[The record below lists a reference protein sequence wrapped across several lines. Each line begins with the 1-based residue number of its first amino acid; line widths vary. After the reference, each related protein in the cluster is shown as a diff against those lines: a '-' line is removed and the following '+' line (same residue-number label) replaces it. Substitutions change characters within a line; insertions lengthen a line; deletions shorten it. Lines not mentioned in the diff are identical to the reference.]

1 MTAAATDQAAAAR
14 RLFDPQPGTIYLDA
28 ATYGLPPRQTI
39 EALDRAA
46 KRWQMGAADWIEDW
60 DRPSDSC
67 RADFAA
73 LIGGTA
79 SEVAAIP
86 AASVGVAMVAGI
98 LQPGDEVLVPEGE
111 FTSVL
116 FPLLVA
122 AQRGVVVRELPLTD
136 LAGGVTPATRLVAFS
151 QVQMQTGRT
160 ADVAAVCEAADRHG
174 AQVLLDA
181 TQGLPFLDLA
191 PVIDQIDY
199 LVCAAYKHLLCP
211 RGVAFLH
218 VRRDRWA
225 DLPPVDANWRS
236 ADRPYDSYFGG
247 PLRLAPDAAR
257 FDVSRAWFP
266 WVGAIESLRLLV
278 EWKAVGL
285 FDEVLSLARSLA
297 DQIGI
302 PWGGATLVNVPVD
315 DLAAAQVAVL
325 DAGIRI
331 SVRGRGLRLAP
342 HVWNTAADIERAA
355 AVVTPLV
362 ARRDR

>member
-1 MTAAATDQAAAAR
+1 MTDRGASAR
-14 RLFDPQPGTIYLDA
+14 QLFEPEPGTIYLDA
-28 ATYGLPPRQTI
+28 ATYGLPPRPTI
-39 EALDRAA
+39 AALDRAA
-46 KRWQMGAADWIEDW
+46 KRWQMGAADWIQEW
-60 DRPSDSC
+60 DQPSDSC

-86 AASVGVAMVAGI
+86 AASVGVAMVAATLGA
-98 LQPGDEVLVPEGE
+98 GDEVLVPEGE

-122 AQRGVVVRELPLTD
+122 AQRGVVVRELPLAD

-151 QVQMQTGRT
+151 QVQMQTGRS
-160 ADVAAVCEAADRHG
+160 ADVAGVCAAARRHG
-174 AQVLLDA
+174 ARVLLDA
-181 TQGLPFLDLA
+181 TQGVPFVDLA
-191 PVIDQIDY
+191 PVIGDIDY
-199 LVCAAYKHLLCP
+199 VVCAAYKHLLCP

-225 DLPPVDANWRS
+225 ELPPVDANWRS
-236 ADRPYDSYFGG
+236 ADKPYDSYFGG

-278 EWKAVGL
+278 EWKAAGL
-285 FDEVLSLARSLA
+285 LDDVLALARTLA
-297 DQIGI
+297 EQIGI
-302 PWGGATLVNVPVD
+302 TWGGDTLVNVPVD
-315 DLAAAQVAVL
+315 DLAAAQAAVR

-331 SVRGRGLRLAP
+331 SARGRGLRLAP

-355 AVVTPLV
+355 AVVRPLV
-362 ARRDR
+362 ARRDG